1 MANNKD
7 TAFTKMCI
15 TEAIL
20 DLMEHTPFEKIR
32 VSDVIKRAGVARMTF
47 YNHYD
52 SIYSAL
58 KDYLQMIIKKYI
70 ESNSNEQ
77 AGSFLE
83 YKHILFSLEFF
94 HRYRNYFLTLANNN
108 LHSIMLDAIN
118 QVLRDNLPLTDSS
131 KIYAVYCYAG
141 GLLNTF
147 LKWEEGGCK
156 EETSK
161 IAELLFGLCHRTVES
176 PV

>member
-1 MANNKD
+1 MANHKD

-20 DLMEHTPFEKIR
+20 ELMEHMPFEKIHI
-32 VSDVIKRAGVARMTF
+32 SDVIKRAGIARMTF
-47 YNHYD
+47 YNHYN
-52 SIYSAL
+52 SIYDAL
-58 KDYLQMIIKKYI
+58 KDYLQMIIRKYM
-70 ESNSNEQ
+70 ESNVTDAS

-94 HRYRNYFLTLANNN
+94 HGYRNYFLTLAKNN
-108 LHSIMLDAIN
+108 LHSIMLDAVN
-118 QVLRDNLPLTDSS
+118 QVMQDNLPLTDST

-156 EETSK
+156 EDTSQ
-161 IAELLFGLCHRTVES
+161 IAGLLYGLCHHAL
-176 PV
+176 